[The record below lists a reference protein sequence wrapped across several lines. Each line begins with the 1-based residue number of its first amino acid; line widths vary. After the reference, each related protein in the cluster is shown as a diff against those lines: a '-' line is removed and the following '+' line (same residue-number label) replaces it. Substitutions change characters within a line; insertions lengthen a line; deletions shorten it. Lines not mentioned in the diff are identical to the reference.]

1 MMLILTP
8 KQVRKNTLKWQIFKF
23 SNNWKVRV
31 EYKSP
36 IKQFNSHGLENGAE
50 RKKRIAYF
58 YPQRSTNFV
67 AFDEDNDAIGT

>member
-8 KQVRKNTLKWQIFKF
+8 KQVRKYTLKWQIFKF
-23 SNNWKVRV
+23 IRV

>member
-1 MMLILTP
+1 M
-8 KQVRKNTLKWQIFKF
+8 
-23 SNNWKVRV
+23 SNRNNLN
-31 EYKSP
+31 
-36 IKQFNSHGLENGAE
+36 IHGLENVAE